1 MAHKNWKEI
10 RSERINTPEAEARVA
25 ALKEE
30 ARAEQ
35 RAFRLA
41 EVRQQ
46 QGLTQVQLADTLHIS
61 QAAVSSI
68 ERGELSRSELST
80 IRKYVEALGGK
91 IEIIASFGDERLV
104 LG

>member
-1 MAHKNWKEI
+1 MTHRNWKDV
-10 RSERINTPEAEARVA
+10 RAERINTPEAQARVA
-25 ALKEE
+25 VQREVAL
-30 ARAEQ
+30 AEQ
-35 RAFRLA
+35 RAYRLA

-46 QGLTQVQLADTLHIS
+46 QGVTQTQLAESMHIS

-91 IEIIASFGDERLV
+91 LEIVASFGDERLV
-104 LG
+104 LS

>member
-1 MAHKNWKEI
+1 MGHRKWKDV
-10 RSERINTPEAEARVA
+10 RGDRINTPGGEARVA
-25 ALKEE
+25 AEKEE

-35 RAFRLA
+35 RAYRLA

-46 QGLTQVQLADTLHIS
+46 QGLTQVQLAESLHIS

-80 IRKYVEALGGK
+80 ISKYVEALGGK
-91 IEIIASFGDERLV
+91 LEIIANFGDERLV